1 HDRERLVG
9 PTVRD
14 LLGGGRCELRAER
27 VIDATGVW
35 AADPEARFAELGG
48 GDRFVP
54 GRGSHI
60 VIRRDRL
67 PAEGGLTLRVPGR
80 VVFIIPWPGHWII
93 GTTDH
98 ADSRTPEAVSAP
110 EADIDELLETVNR
123 QIDIDL

>member
-1 HDRERLVG
+1 ERIIGAAATDLIGDRQLEI
-9 PTVRD
+9 
-14 LLGGGRCELRAER
+14 RAER

-35 AADPEARFAELGG
+35 AADPDSRFAQLEG

-54 GRGSHI
+54 SRGSHI

-67 PAEGGLTLRVPGR
+67 PAQGGLTLRIPGR